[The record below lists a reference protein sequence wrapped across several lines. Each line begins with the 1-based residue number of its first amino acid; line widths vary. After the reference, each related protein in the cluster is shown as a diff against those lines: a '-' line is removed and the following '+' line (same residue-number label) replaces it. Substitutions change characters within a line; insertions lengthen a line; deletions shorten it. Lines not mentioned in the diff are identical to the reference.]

1 VDLFFGLQGE
11 SPENGSFPGF
21 GWRLLRMF
29 SPKSSNMDFRRLLAM
44 RKAPIWRAF
53 FIQRRIFSETRNAWL
68 GREDSNLR
76 MGESKSPALPL
87 GDAPMTGLEG
97 GGTRPARF
105 PLATPVY
112 REIPAI
118 STA

>member
-1 VDLFFGLQGE
+1 VDLFFGLQSE
-11 SPENGSFPGF
+11 SPENGSFLGF
-21 GWRLLRMF
+21 GWRLLGIF
-29 SPKSSNMDFRRLLAM
+29 GPKSSTIGLQRLLAM
-44 RKAPIWRAF
+44 REARIWRAF
-53 FIQRRIFSETRNAWL
+53 LIQRRKFSKTRTGWL

-97 GGTRPARF
+97 GGIKPARF